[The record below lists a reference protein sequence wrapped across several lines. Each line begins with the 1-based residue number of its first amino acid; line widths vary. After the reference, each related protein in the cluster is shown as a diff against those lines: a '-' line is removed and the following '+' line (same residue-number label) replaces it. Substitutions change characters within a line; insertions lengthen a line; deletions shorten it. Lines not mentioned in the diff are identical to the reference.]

1 MVTVFALAAALL
13 YGSADFLGGAA
24 TQRAHV
30 LSVARLSVLG
40 GLGVVLV
47 AAVTSLEPVR
57 TAGVGWGM
65 AAGAIGGA
73 GLIIFLPE
81 RFRSLG
87 DARFLVFGMVLVLVM
102 VLRPQGL
109 LPSRRRAAEL
119 KGGVRDETLYEVKGH
134 QET

>member
-1 MVTVFALAAALL
+1 MV
-13 YGSADFLGGAA
+13 
-24 TQRAHV
+24 
-30 LSVARLSVLG
+30 
-40 GLGVVLV
+40 VV
-47 AAVTSLEPVR
+47 
-57 TAGVGWGM
+57 
-65 AAGAIGGA
+65 GA

-109 LPSRRRAAEL
+109 LPSKRRAAEL